1 MGCKNSFDHVLLK
14 RNGMLN
20 VGFNIELHL
29 ALYQLYIKEI
39 VNPSMIVIIF
49 NIELVQ
55 VLVSSLTE
63 FHIFLLPLTDLYMQL
78 FNILTVM

>member
-1 MGCKNSFDHVLLK
+1 
-14 RNGMLN
+14 
-20 VGFNIELHL
+20 
-29 ALYQLYIKEI
+29 
-39 VNPSMIVIIF
+39 MIVIIF

-63 FHIFLLPLTDLYMQL
+63 FHIFLPPSTDLYMQL

>member
-1 MGCKNSFDHVLLK
+1 
-14 RNGMLN
+14 
-20 VGFNIELHL
+20 
-29 ALYQLYIKEI
+29 
-39 VNPSMIVIIF
+39 MIIIIF

>member
-1 MGCKNSFDHVLLK
+1 MECW
-14 RNGMLN
+14 MLDL
-20 VGFNIELHL
+20 ILSCTW
-29 ALYQLYIKEI
+29 LYIKEI
-39 VNPSMIVIIF
+39 VNPSTIVIIF

-63 FHIFLLPLTDLYMQL
+63 FHIFLPPSTDLYMQL